1 MFKQY
6 FAAAMVLLIG
16 AVAQAAEPPVVHV
29 YNWSDYIG
37 ETTLED
43 FTKATGIKVVY
54 DVYDSNDVLEAKL
67 MAGRSGYDV
76 IFPSAQPN
84 GARQIKAGLLRPLDR
99 AQLPLWRH
107 LDETMLKSLQVSD
120 PDNAHLVPY
129 LWGTS
134 GVGYNVNKVEA
145 ILGADAPTDSW
156 AMIFDPAVAKQL
168 AACGIAMLDE
178 AAEAIPA
185 MLAYLGKDPRSHARE
200 DLDAAAKAYAA
211 VRPHIKYFHSSQ
223 YINDLANGD
232 ICVAMGYS
240 GDVQQAADRAAEA
253 GKGIELAY
261 AIPKEGAQVATDVM
275 AIPKDAPHPNN
286 AHRFINFLLQPEI
299 IAAVSNAVAFPN
311 ANRAAAE
318 FVDEALRNNPGMYP
332 PPEVRERLFVVPP
345 EDARAT
351 RELNRTWTRIKTGK

>member
-1 MFKQY
+1 MIKHW
-6 FAAAMVLLIG
+6 I
-16 AVAQAAEPPVVHV
+16 AVALASGFSLALNAAEPPVVHV

-37 ETTLED
+37 ESTLAE
-43 FTKATGIKVVY
+43 FTQATGIKVVY

-76 IFPSAQPN
+76 VFPSAQPN
-84 GARQIKAGLLRPLDR
+84 GARQIKAGLLRAVDK
-99 AQLPLWRH
+99 AQLPNWRH
-107 LDETMLKSLQVSD
+107 LDPSILTNLESAD
-120 PDNAHLVPY
+120 PGNQHLVPY

-134 GVGYNVNKVEA
+134 GVGYNTAKVREMLGEA
-145 ILGADAPTDSW
+145 APTDSW
-156 AMIFDPAVAKQL
+156 AMIFDPAVAKKL
-168 AACGIAMLDE
+168 SGCGIAMLDE

-185 MLAYLGKDPRSHARE
+185 MLAFLGKDPRSHARE
-200 DLDAAAKAYAA
+200 DLDAVAKAYAA

-240 GDVQQAADRAAEA
+240 GDVQQAAERAEEA

-261 AIPKEGAQVATDVM
+261 SIPKEGAQLATDVM
-275 AIPKDAPHPNN
+275 AIPKDAPHPGN
-286 AHRFINFLLQPEI
+286 AHRFIDFILQPAV

-311 ANRAAAE
+311 ANLAATELVNAE
-318 FVDEALRNNPGMYP
+318 LRENPGMYP
-332 PPEVRERLFVVPP
+332 PAEVRERLFVVPP
-345 EDARAT
+345 EDARTT